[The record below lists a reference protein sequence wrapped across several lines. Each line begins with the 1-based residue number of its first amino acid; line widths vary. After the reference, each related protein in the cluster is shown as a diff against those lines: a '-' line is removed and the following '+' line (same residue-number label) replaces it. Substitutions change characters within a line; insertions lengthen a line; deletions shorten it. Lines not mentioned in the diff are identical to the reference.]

1 MKYFTKEWYHK
12 MQRTGLHLILKIDE
26 RCSEYS
32 DELYKELYDLEKNKF
47 LKMMSFC
54 LDYNVFCDVLK
65 TVDENYENL
74 SEEEKKAKFEEM
86 RYDTLGDMTLEERF
100 DYDKEQFIL
109 DIKEKIDSKILDE
122 IADMRVFS
130 LGYTTEEIYKKI
142 EKISN
147 ANGEFVNEKLKEY
160 WDYENKHINDDIS
173 LLAEHLHDGNIIS
186 TETVDNNFCINMET
200 DAGDQKKIIF
210 KNFEIVLDEGID
222 MSDWLYHEIY
232 KVDGGLEVHI
242 LVGHGELKELI
253 IRCSEVIVE

>member
-1 MKYFTKEWYHK
+1 MKYFTKDWYNK

-47 LKMMSFC
+47 LSMMSFC

-65 TVDENYENL
+65 TVDENYDSL
-74 SEEEKKAKFEEM
+74 SEEEKKEKFEEM
-86 RYDTLGDMTLEERF
+86 RNENLGDMTLEERF

-109 DIKEKIDSKILDE
+109 DMKEKIDSKILDE
-122 IADMRVFS
+122 VADMRVFS

-147 ANGEFVNEKLKEY
+147 ANYEFVNAKLKEY
-160 WDYENKHINDDIS
+160 WDYENEKLNDEIT
-173 LLAEHLHDGNIIS
+173 LAEHLHDGNIIS
-186 TETVDNNFCINMET
+186 TETVDNSFYINMET
-200 DAGDQKKIIF
+200 EDGEDKKIIF
-210 KNFEIVLDEGID
+210 KDYEIVLDEGVSG
-222 MSDWLYHEIY
+222 SDWLYHEIY
-232 KVDGGLEVHI
+232 KIDGGLEIHL

-253 IRCSEVIVE
+253 IRCSEVVVE